1 MKNKF
6 KDTFFGLFFS
16 LLAIPVLANSSEY
29 SLENNVIT
37 ISCPEVCNTKKEIM
51 KYLGFYNSLPSKK
64 QRFRIT
70 YKGENLD
77 YITLR
82 GFIREYKPTSTPF
95 SKDGAF
101 EPNKL
106 PTVIADMLNPEGKI
120 KKVKDSY
127 STFDAPL
134 ECEYDP
140 DYSCQQWVNSGDI
153 IDHLNNMSIEFTVT
167 QEYIDAQ
174 NTARRLIIT
183 AATSLH
189 VGAIA
194 RKIAAKLSVY
204 ISAGLTESIAA
215 TLLNEMLTNTTWYQV
230 DLEVGDTI
238 VRRGGSSNTTVIR
251 SNSGNTGSSSENYG
265 DRDYGRWETDS
276 GYHICV
282 VAYTNSGGGW
292 AAQTVCY

>member
-1 MKNKF
+1 
-6 KDTFFGLFFS
+6 
-16 LLAIPVLANSSEY
+16 
-29 SLENNVIT
+29 
-37 ISCPEVCNTKKEIM
+37 
-51 KYLGFYNSLPSKK
+51 LGFYNSLPSKK
-64 QRFRIT
+64 QQFRIT

-153 IDHLNNMSIEFTVT
+153 IGHLNNMSIEFTVT
-167 QEYIDAQ
+167 QDYIDAH
-174 NTARRLIIT
+174 NSARRIILT
-183 AATSLH
+183 VATSVHIGKL
-189 VGAIA
+189 AK
-194 RKIAAKLSVY
+194 KIAAALKVY
-204 ISAGLTESIAA
+204 ISPYKVEAISGVI
-215 TLLNEMLTNTTWYQV
+215 LNEMLTNSKWYEH

-238 VRRGGSSNTTVIR
+238 VRRGGSSNTTIVR
-251 SNSGNTGSSSENYG
+251 SNSGSTGSNSENYG
-265 DRDYGRWETDS
+265 SNDYGRWETDT
-276 GYHICV
+276 GYRSCIV
-282 VAYTNSGGGW
+282 VYTNSGGGW
-292 AAQTVCY
+292 VPQVLCF